1 MIEKGY
7 AENMKI
13 KKYGLD
19 SSGKGS
25 SILPLKQRNK
35 HKNKTWKPFGSCLLN
50 STANPAQFRY
60 AEMGYLAGNSQTVP
74 TIFFIFS
81 AYIF

>member
-25 SILPLKQRNK
+25 SILPLKQTNK
-35 HKNKTWKPFGSCLLN
+35 QTNMKIKRGSRLGVACKIAQPIQLNLGIWKW
-50 STANPAQFRY
+50 A
-60 AEMGYLAGNSQTVP
+60 
-74 TIFFIFS
+74 I
-81 AYIF
+81 